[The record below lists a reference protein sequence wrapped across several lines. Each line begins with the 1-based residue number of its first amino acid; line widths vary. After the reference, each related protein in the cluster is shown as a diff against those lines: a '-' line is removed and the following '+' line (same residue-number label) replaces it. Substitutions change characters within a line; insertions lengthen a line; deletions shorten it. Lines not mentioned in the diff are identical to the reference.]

1 VSQIFKGQRVC
12 LGEGG
17 RRSKRICGVSC
28 ALWKT
33 KDIEFGGE
41 RERERE
47 RKQRHKQSWKTQ
59 GFCFCN
65 YYSWLRKS
73 KDFDFWKR
81 EREKQ
86 SWKSQ
91 GFFFLQLLLIVEK
104 QSGMYFSHFPYFL
117 SEI

>member
-1 VSQIFKGQRVC
+1 LR
-12 LGEGG
+12 
-17 RRSKRICGVSC
+17 KR
-28 ALWKT
+28 
-33 KDIEFGGE
+33 KDLDLRE

-47 RKQRHKQSWKTQ
+47 RESKQRHKQSWKTQ

-65 YYSWLRKS
+65 YYSWLRKI

-81 EREKQ
+81 ARDKQ

-104 QSGMYFSHFPYFL
+104 QSG
-117 SEI
+117 ERQDGV